1 MFPEEILGGI
11 SPYILMLKDVSDH
24 NVDPYLILLNLD
36 TDKVIGVEKQN
47 AALCSPKNHQV
58 FGRTLKENLLPTTF

>member
-24 NVDPYLILLNLD
+24 NVEPYLILLNLD
-36 TDKVIGVEKQN
+36 TDKVIGLEIQN
-47 AALCSPKNHQV
+47 AAICSSSGGV
-58 FGRTLKENLLPTTF
+58 GSRGLGTLFEQHFR